1 MLSSL
6 TPKYPLRSPSFSS
19 VVAGKYFQYGGFKV
33 WFVSLEPPLLVLY
46 EACNQELQMSQI
58 YRKRLSSHLP
68 GCPIPLSSLISAAG
82 SVFPFLRNLTL
93 GELATSMIYFHLSFP
108 HKKPNLSYNVKCL
121 ISALLVLPS
130 QPPQGPWS
138 SQRLKDWCGKI
149 IMYLEKEHLI
159 RVRGRLNSHPRCL
172 TWFLLAPKRQK
183 FLFLPFHLQQ
193 TVVFYNFLQSLL
205 CQLSVPKGLRSRS
218 GAKGTE
224 VTPAPENKPP
234 FV

>member
-1 MLSSL
+1 
-6 TPKYPLRSPSFSS
+6 
-19 VVAGKYFQYGGFKV
+19 
-33 WFVSLEPPLLVLY
+33 
-46 EACNQELQMSQI
+46 MSQI

-193 TVVFYNFLQSLL
+193 TVVFYNFLQSH
-205 CQLSVPKGLRSRS
+205 
-218 GAKGTE
+218 
-224 VTPAPENKPP
+224 
-234 FV
+234 